1 METLDYL
8 VVGGGILGL
17 ATARAL
23 LQSDPADRVTLLE
36 KENDLAQHQ
45 TGHNSGV
52 IHSGLYYKPGS
63 LKALY
68 CKSGREELVRFA
80 EERGLNYEL
89 TGKVVVATKPAE
101 EAQLEMLQRR
111 GEENGLDGLKML
123 NPAQIAEIEPHCQ
136 GTKGLW
142 VPQTGIID
150 YVAVTNELAKEAEET
165 GRAQVLCGQE
175 VTSITRENQLWRIA
189 TPARTYWAKKIVLCT
204 GLQSDRWLH
213 LAAERPDLRI
223 LPFRGDYYEL
233 SEAAQGK
240 VNNLIYPVPD
250 LRFPFLGVHFTRM
263 IGGGVECGPNAV
275 FALKRE
281 GYKRSDFNLK
291 EAAESLSFSGTWRLF
306 ARHWRPGLGELARAW
321 SKRRFLASL
330 QQLIPSLSLADIH
343 PGRAG
348 VRAQAVDE
356 EGRLLDDFAYAEAPG
371 MVQVLNAPSPAA
383 TSSLALGRAIAQ
395 RLLNQKD

>member
-23 LQSDPADRVTLLE
+23 LQSDPAAQVTVLE
-36 KENDLAQHQ
+36 KESDLAQHQ

-68 CKSGREELVRFA
+68 CKSGRDELVRFA
-80 EERGLNYEL
+80 EERGLKYEL
-89 TGKVVVATKPAE
+89 TGKVVVATKLAE

-123 NPAQIAEIEPHCQ
+123 NPAQIAEIEPHCR

-150 YVAVTNELAKEAEET
+150 YVAVTKELAQEAKET
-165 GRAQVLCGQE
+165 GCAQVICGQE
-175 VTSITRENQLWRIA
+175 ATSITKENQLWRVG
-189 TPARTYWAKKIVLCT
+189 TSLRTYWAKKLVLCA

-213 LAAERPDLRI
+213 LAAERPSLRI

-233 SEAAQGK
+233 TDRAQSK

-275 FALKRE
+275 FAFKRE
-281 GYKRSDFNLK
+281 GYHRSDFDLK
-291 EAAESLSFSGTWRLF
+291 ETAQSLSFSGTWRLF

-330 QQLIPSLSLADIH
+330 QQLIPSLNLADIH

-348 VRAQAVDE
+348 VRAQAVDQ
-356 EGRLLDDFAYAEAPG
+356 EGKLLDDFAYAEAPG
-371 MVQVLNAPSPAA
+371 MIQVLNAPSPAA
-383 TSSLALGRAIAQ
+383 TSSLALGREVARRIRAQ
-395 RLLNQKD
+395 D